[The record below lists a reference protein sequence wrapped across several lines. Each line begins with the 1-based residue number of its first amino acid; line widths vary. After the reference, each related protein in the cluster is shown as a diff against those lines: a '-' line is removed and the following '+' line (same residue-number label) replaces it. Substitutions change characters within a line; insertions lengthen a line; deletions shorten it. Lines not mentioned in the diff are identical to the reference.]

1 MTENIE
7 NNNAIQKENIN
18 ENTYSHCFETNFAIL
33 SNRKSFVLPF
43 SIYRSSFDYIKE
55 NPLTAKTTRRN
66 HLGMSNSSI
75 FIGAKQNLKAMNIHL
90 SNNFR
95 YNNIAHREI
104 TNFKNGKNNSVDRVN
119 GKLSENDAQK
129 NNNTD
134 NKKVEPADILKE
146 INLRWKNNQN
156 IFKNNFSFINKI
168 NKKEPIPSPSPSP
181 SPSSTIN
188 KKIYIQELLNNIKI
202 NTNTNNINNENESNG
217 SNNNEKEYYILIKHN
232 KNNKNENIIH
242 EVISPNS
249 NEDFENSINNFLK
262 KKENKENIS
271 NNSESSTVNDNS
283 TLTNGRKKSK
293 FSHQESYHMKKS
305 SSQDIN
311 NDQKDEFI
319 PFFIITK
326 KELINLYDIIENK
339 PKENSK
345 PEKIQYSIDNNI
357 NYNIIS
363 EDIENKPKENIK
375 PETIQYSIDNNIN
388 HNIISEDIESK
399 PKENNKPEK
408 IQYSIDNNI
417 NYNIISENIENKPK
431 ENNKPEKIQY
441 SIDNNINHNIIS
453 EDTENKQKEN
463 NKPEKIQYSIDNNIN
478 YNIISEDNPGKLRS
492 VPKDKK
498 ENNENNEIKENKVQ
512 KNLED
517 INFNIFPIKV
527 EKFELI
533 CNNHNVASNEIGKG
547 NNNIDVSNIA
557 LNQSD
562 YMKQVKGGE
571 NEFDYILNKNKEM
584 EDFGQSTPISLL
596 REKSFIYIVSK
607 WVKYSIPQ
615 PQSQIYAKYSYKT
628 GHPLFDPITLSMTN
642 FTLWIERIETKNYH
656 SKKAK
661 ISINSSSNYV
671 NNIKKNNS
679 KGQNL
684 NNKKK

>member
-18 ENTYSHCFETNFAIL
+18 GNTYSHCFETNFAIL

-134 NKKVEPADILKE
+134 NKKVEPVDILKE

-181 SPSSTIN
+181 SSTIN

-202 NTNTNNINNENESNG
+202 NTNTNNINNENGSNG

-339 PKENSK
+339 PKENNK
-345 PEKIQYSIDNNI
+345 PEK
-357 NYNIIS
+357 
-363 EDIENKPKENIK
+363 
-375 PETIQYSIDNNIN
+375 IQYSIDNNIN

-399 PKENNKPEK
+399 P
-408 IQYSIDNNI
+408 
-417 NYNIISENIENKPK
+417 
-431 ENNKPEKIQY
+431 
-441 SIDNNINHNIIS
+441 
-453 EDTENKQKEN
+453 KEN

-671 NNIKKNNS
+671 NNIRKINS

-684 NNKKK
+684 NHKKK

>member
-1 MTENIE
+1 MTENIG
-7 NNNAIQKENIN
+7 NNNAIQKENA
-18 ENTYSHCFETNFAIL
+18 NTYSHCFETNFAIL
-33 SNRKSFVLPF
+33 SNRKSFILPF

-55 NPLTAKTTRRN
+55 NPLTAKTTRRKY
-66 HLGMSNSSI
+66 LGVSNSSI
-75 FIGAKQNLKAMNIHL
+75 FIGARQNLKAMNIHL
-90 SNNFR
+90 SNHFR
-95 YNNIAHREI
+95 YNNTAHREI
-104 TNFKNGKNNSVDRVN
+104 SNFRNGKNNSVDRVN
-119 GKLSENDAQK
+119 GKLSENEPQK

-134 NKKVEPADILKE
+134 NKKVEPIDVLKE
-146 INLRWKNNQN
+146 ISLKWKNNQKV
-156 IFKNNFSFINKI
+156 FKNNFSFISKI
-168 NKKEPIPSPSPSP
+168 NKKEPIPPPSPSP
-181 SPSSTIN
+181 SPIIN
-188 KKIYIQELLNNIKI
+188 KKIYIKELLNNIKI
-202 NTNTNNINNENESNG
+202 NTNNINNENGSNG
-217 SNNNEKEYYILIKHN
+217 LNNNEKEYYILIRHD

-242 EVISPNS
+242 EVISPKS
-249 NEDFENSINNFLK
+249 NEDFENLINNFLN
-262 KKENKENIS
+262 KKENKESIN
-271 NNSESSTVNDNS
+271 NNSEASTVNDNS
-283 TLTNGRKKSK
+283 TLFNGRKKSK
-293 FSHQESYHMKKS
+293 FSHQDSSHIKKNN
-305 SSQDIN
+305 SQDIN
-311 NDQKDEFI
+311 NDEFI

-339 PKENSK
+339 PKE
-345 PEKIQYSIDNNI
+345 
-357 NYNIIS
+357 
-363 EDIENKPKENIK
+363 
-375 PETIQYSIDNNIN
+375 
-388 HNIISEDIESK
+388 
-399 PKENNKPEK
+399 
-408 IQYSIDNNI
+408 
-417 NYNIISENIENKPK
+417 PK

-453 EDTENKQKEN
+453 EDTENKPKEN

-533 CNNHNVASNEIGKG
+533 CNNHNVASNEIDKG

-607 WVKYSIPQ
+607 WVKYSIPH

-628 GHPLFDPITLSMTN
+628 GHPLFDPITLSITN

>member
-18 ENTYSHCFETNFAIL
+18 ESTYSHCFETNFAIL

-134 NKKVEPADILKE
+134 NKKVEPVDILKE

-181 SPSSTIN
+181 SSTIN

-202 NTNTNNINNENESNG
+202 NTNTNNINNENGSNG

-311 NDQKDEFI
+311 NDQKDEFV

-326 KELINLYDIIENK
+326 KELINLYDIIEN
-339 PKENSK
+339 
-345 PEKIQYSIDNNI
+345 
-357 NYNIIS
+357 
-363 EDIENKPKENIK
+363 
-375 PETIQYSIDNNIN
+375 
-388 HNIISEDIESK
+388 K

>member
-134 NKKVEPADILKE
+134 NKKVEPVDILKE

-202 NTNTNNINNENESNG
+202 NTNTNNINNENGSNG

-311 NDQKDEFI
+311 NDQKDEFV

-363 EDIENKPKENIK
+363 ED
-375 PETIQYSIDNNIN
+375 
-388 HNIISEDIESK
+388 
-399 PKENNKPEK
+399 
-408 IQYSIDNNI
+408 
-417 NYNIISENIENKPK
+417 
-431 ENNKPEKIQY
+431 
-441 SIDNNINHNIIS
+441 
-453 EDTENKQKEN
+453 
-463 NKPEKIQYSIDNNIN
+463 
-478 YNIISEDNPGKLRS
+478 NPGKLRS

-498 ENNENNEIKENKVQ
+498 ENNENNENNEIKENKVQ

-533 CNNHNVASNEIGKG
+533 CNNHNVVSNEIGKG

>member
-134 NKKVEPADILKE
+134 NKKVEPVDILKE

-181 SPSSTIN
+181 SSTIN

-202 NTNTNNINNENESNG
+202 NTNTNNINNENGSNG

-326 KELINLYDIIENK
+326 KELINLYDIIEN
-339 PKENSK
+339 
-345 PEKIQYSIDNNI
+345 
-357 NYNIIS
+357 
-363 EDIENKPKENIK
+363 
-375 PETIQYSIDNNIN
+375 
-388 HNIISEDIESK
+388 K

>member
-7 NNNAIQKENIN
+7 NNNAIQN
-18 ENTYSHCFETNFAIL
+18 ENAKTYSHCFETNFAIL
-33 SNRKSFVLPF
+33 SNRKSFVFPF

-90 SNNFR
+90 SNHFR
-95 YNNIAHREI
+95 YNNTAHREI

-119 GKLSENDAQK
+119 GKLTENDTQK

-134 NKKVEPADILKE
+134 NKKVEPVDILKE
-146 INLRWKNNQN
+146 INLRWKNNQKV
-156 IFKNNFSFINKI
+156 FKNNFSFISKI

-181 SPSSTIN
+181 STSPSLTIN
-188 KKIYIQELLNNIKI
+188 KKIYIQELLNNIKL
-202 NTNTNNINNENESNG
+202 NTNNINNANSSNG
-217 SNNNEKEYYILIKHN
+217 PNNNEKEYYILIKHD

-242 EVISPNS
+242 EIISPNS
-249 NEDFENSINNFLK
+249 NEDFEHSINNFL

-271 NNSESSTVNDNS
+271 NNAESSTVNDNS
-283 TLTNGRKKSK
+283 TLINGKKKSK
-293 FSHQESYHMKKS
+293 FSHQESSHIKKS
-305 SSQDIN
+305 SSQDVGN
-311 NDQKDEFI
+311 EKDEFI

-339 PKENSK
+339 PKENNK
-345 PEKIQYSIDNNI
+345 PEKIKYSIDNNI

-363 EDIENKPKENIK
+363 EEK
-375 PETIQYSIDNNIN
+375 PE
-388 HNIISEDIESK
+388 
-399 PKENNKPEK
+399 
-408 IQYSIDNNI
+408 
-417 NYNIISENIENKPK
+417 
-431 ENNKPEKIQY
+431 
-441 SIDNNINHNIIS
+441 
-453 EDTENKQKEN
+453 
-463 NKPEKIQYSIDNNIN
+463 
-478 YNIISEDNPGKLRS
+478 KLRS
-492 VPKDKK
+492 VPKDIK
-498 ENNENNEIKENKVQ
+498 ENNENNEIKEDKNQ
-512 KNLED
+512 KNLDD

-533 CNNHNVASNEIGKG
+533 CNSHKVASNEIGKG

-584 EDFGQSTPISLL
+584 EDFGQCTPISLL
-596 REKSFIYIVSK
+596 KEKSFIYIVSK

-615 PQSQIYAKYSYKT
+615 PQSQIYTKYSYKT

-656 SKKAK
+656 SKKVMV
-661 ISINSSSNYV
+661 SINSSSNYL

-679 KGQNL
+679 KGQNS

>member
-7 NNNAIQKENIN
+7 NNNAIQKENEN
-18 ENTYSHCFETNFAIL
+18 VNTYSHCFETNFAIL

-134 NKKVEPADILKE
+134 NKKVEPVDILKE

-181 SPSSTIN
+181 SSTIN

-202 NTNTNNINNENESNG
+202 NTNNVNNENISNG

-339 PKENSK
+339 PKEN
-345 PEKIQYSIDNNI
+345 
-357 NYNIIS
+357 
-363 EDIENKPKENIK
+363 
-375 PETIQYSIDNNIN
+375 
-388 HNIISEDIESK
+388 
-399 PKENNKPEK
+399 NKPEK

-498 ENNENNEIKENKVQ
+498 ENNENKEIKENKVQ

-684 NNKKK
+684 NNKKNDIKTFIQMLKMTINDC

>member
-134 NKKVEPADILKE
+134 NKKVEPVDILKE
-146 INLRWKNNQN
+146 INLRWKNNQKV
-156 IFKNNFSFINKI
+156 FKNNFSFINKI
-168 NKKEPIPSPSPSP
+168 NKKEPIPSPSP

-202 NTNTNNINNENESNG
+202 NTNTNNINNENGSNG

-363 EDIENKPKENIK
+363 ED
-375 PETIQYSIDNNIN
+375 
-388 HNIISEDIESK
+388 
-399 PKENNKPEK
+399 
-408 IQYSIDNNI
+408 
-417 NYNIISENIENKPK
+417 
-431 ENNKPEKIQY
+431 
-441 SIDNNINHNIIS
+441 
-453 EDTENKQKEN
+453 
-463 NKPEKIQYSIDNNIN
+463 
-478 YNIISEDNPGKLRS
+478 NPGKLRS

-498 ENNENNEIKENKVQ
+498 ENNENNENNEIKENKVQ

>member
-134 NKKVEPADILKE
+134 NKKVEPVDILKE

-202 NTNTNNINNENESNG
+202 NTNTNNINNENGSNG

-311 NDQKDEFI
+311 NDQKDEFV

-326 KELINLYDIIENK
+326 KELINLYDI
-339 PKENSK
+339 
-345 PEKIQYSIDNNI
+345 
-357 NYNIIS
+357 
-363 EDIENKPKENIK
+363 
-375 PETIQYSIDNNIN
+375 
-388 HNIISEDIESK
+388 
-399 PKENNKPEK
+399 
-408 IQYSIDNNI
+408 
-417 NYNIISENIENKPK
+417 IENKPK